1 MDRTTSVD
9 PSVSRGRMRT
19 PIRRAYRA
27 ALLGSIV
34 GLLLLPVSHAVDGG
48 PHPNDVS
55 MVELIAN
62 PDRYKNQEVRLYA
75 FGVFQFEESSLY
87 LSRMHAELM
96 DAANEIP
103 LLDDEDH
110 SRLNGEIVRVEAVF
124 RVDEARPRGYLDST
138 KRIVAATKPRT
149 FDARDSRP

>member
-1 MDRTTSVD
+1 MDRTTSAD
-9 PSVSRGRMRT
+9 PSVSRRRMK
-19 PIRRAYRA
+19 PPMRRAYRA
-27 ALLGSIV
+27 VLLGSMV
-34 GLLLLPVSHAVDGG
+34 ALLLLPVAHAVDGG

-62 PDRYKNQEVRLYA
+62 PDRYKNKEVRLYA

-87 LSRMHAELM
+87 LSQIHAELM
-96 DAANEIP
+96 DAANELP
-103 LLDDEDH
+103 LLDDADH

-138 KRIVAATKPRT
+138 KRIAAATKPRT
-149 FDARDSRP
+149 FDTPDSKP